1 MSIGKVEKRNAQ
13 VKLVFGEVN
22 EPTFNLDRVV
32 EELGLELHAF
42 ATSAGVLVMKTLM
55 KAEEE
60 FLAGKRQSHD
70 TEVNRWGRQA
80 GAVMLGGQKVKIEH
94 TRLRKRSGGEV
105 TLGSYERFRSND
117 ARAQAVYERLI
128 SGISCR
134 DYEHTV
140 EAVAEG
146 YGVSKSVVNREMIT
160 ATAKDLSELCE
171 RDLSGLDIWVLM
183 IDGIRVGKSLLVV
196 ALGVDFTGK
205 KHILGFREG
214 STENARVCLDLLHDL
229 RRRKLDT
236 SHPML
241 AVIDGS
247 PSLRSAVDEFF
258 DKDVEVQRCH
268 HHKLDN
274 VKSYLP
280 KEYHGEYDRKI
291 RAAWAMMDYDKAR
304 KALQGVVRDLERVN
318 TQAAASLEEGFE
330 ETLTIHRLGIPSVL
344 RTSFATTNLIESS
357 FSYVRKV
364 LHNVK
369 RWQTNSPQAQRW
381 IAAASLQLEKR
392 YRRVKG
398 CKSMSVLRSALE
410 TEALKKGG
418 AQQVNAA

>member
-1 MSIGKVEKRNAQ
+1 MSVRKVEKKKTQ
-13 VKLVFGEVN
+13 VKLVFGEVK
-22 EPTFNLDRVV
+22 EPGFNLDRVV

-55 KAEEE
+55 QAEEE
-60 FLAGKRQSHD
+60 YLAGKRQSHN
-70 TEVNRWGRQA
+70 TEVNRWGKQA
-80 GAVMLGGQKVKIEH
+80 GAVMLGGQKVRIER

-105 TLGSYERFRSND
+105 ALRSYECFRSND

-128 SGISCR
+128 SGMSCR

-160 ATAKDLSELCE
+160 ATAKDLSALCE

-214 STENARVCLDLLHDL
+214 STENARVCLDLLHEL

-236 SHPML
+236 THPML

-247 PSLRSAVDEFF
+247 PALRSAVDEFF
-258 DKDVEVQRCH
+258 GTDVEVQRCH
-268 HHKLDN
+268 QHKCDN

-280 KEYHGEYDRKI
+280 KEYQSEYDRKM
-291 RAAWAMMDYDKAR
+291 RAAWAMTDYDQAR
-304 KALQGVVRDLERVN
+304 KALRGVLRDLEQVN
-318 TQAAASLEEGFE
+318 SQAAASLEEGFG
-330 ETLTIHRLGIPSVL
+330 ETLTLHRLGIPSVL
-344 RTSFATTNLIESS
+344 RVSFQTTNLIESS
-357 FSYVRKV
+357 FSYVRQV
-364 LHNVK
+364 LRNVK
-369 RWQTNSPQAQRW
+369 RWQTNSTQAQRW
-381 IAAASLQLEKR
+381 IAAAARQLEKR
-392 YRRVKG
+392 FRRVRG
-398 CKSMSVLRSALE
+398 YKSMSVLRSALE
-410 TEALKKGG
+410 AEALKKGG
-418 AQQVNAA
+418 AQQVSAA

>member
-1 MSIGKVEKRNAQ
+1 MQ
-13 VKLVFGEVN
+13 
-22 EPTFNLDRVV
+22 
-32 EELGLELHAF
+32 
-42 ATSAGVLVMKTLM
+42 
-55 KAEEE
+55 AEEE
-60 FLAGKRQSHD
+60 YLAGKRQSHD
-70 TEVNRWGRQA
+70 TEINRWGKQA
-80 GAVMLGGQKVKIEH
+80 GAVMLGGQKVKIER

-117 ARAQAVYERLI
+117 ARARAVYERLI

-171 RDLSGLDIWVLM
+171 RDLSALDIWVLM

-214 STENARVCLDLLHDL
+214 STENPRVCLDLLHDL
-229 RRRKLDT
+229 RRRKLET
-236 SHPML
+236 THPML
-241 AVIDGS
+241 VVIDGS
-247 PSLRSAVDEFF
+247 KSLRSAVDEFF
-258 DKDVEVQRCH
+258 GTEVEVQRCH
-268 HHKLDN
+268 QHKCEN
-274 VKSYLP
+274 VRSYLP
-280 KEYHGEYDRKI
+280 KEYQGEYERKI
-291 RAAWAMMDYDKAR
+291 RAAWAMTEYDKAR

-318 TQAAASLEEGFE
+318 AQAAASLEEGFE
-330 ETLTIHRLGIPSVL
+330 ETLTIHRLGIPPVL
-344 RTSFATTNLIESS
+344 RVSFATTNLIESS

-369 RWQTNSPQAQRW
+369 RWQTNSSQAQRW
-381 IAAASLQLEKR
+381 IAAAALQLEKR
-392 YRRVKG
+392 YRRIKG